1 MAEGFDFS
9 ELRNY
14 LQGQMDLGDTEVFFD
29 EPWVLEKRKPAAA
42 PAAPRTS
49 APATAPATPRATA
62 AIPVTPRTTSAP
74 AAPSRAAAPTKP
86 AIVSPD
92 MPAPRPVQRGTSPFE
107 SAASLE
113 EFYGQIKQEKI
124 YSAASALYTYEGPEH
139 PAVLLLFQE
148 PHADIPADRFFESPV
163 ADMLKRLFASLN
175 VAPESIGVTYFY
187 KLPESRNFPPLL
199 TGALRKMLSKE
210 LSLLAPE
217 TMVTFGEPLFYQVF
231 GKGTPFE
238 TAAGTDL
245 EFAGVKTCS
254 LVDAFAMAGDKQ
266 LKLLTWKTH
275 LPRCSYF
282 KR

>member
-14 LQGQMDLGDTEVFFD
+14 LQGQMDLGDAEVFFD

-42 PAAPRTS
+42 PVAPRAATPVASRPAAPAA
-49 APATAPATPRATA
+49 APVTPRATA
-62 AIPVTPRTTSAP
+62 APAANLRP
-74 AAPSRAAAPTKP
+74 AAPANP

-92 MPAPRPVQRGTSPFE
+92 MPAPRPVQRGASPFE
-107 SAASLE
+107 SAATLE
-113 EFYGQIKQEKI
+113 EFYAQIKQEKI

-148 PHADIPADRFFESPV
+148 PHADFPAGRFFESPV
-163 ADMLKRLFASLN
+163 ADMLKRLFGSLN

-199 TGALRKMLSKE
+199 AAALRKMLAKE
-210 LSLLAPE
+210 LSLLAPG
-217 TMVTFGEPLFYQVF
+217 TMVTFGEPLFYQLF
-231 GKGTPFE
+231 GKGTPFGVS
-238 TAAGTDL
+238 AGTDM

-254 LVDAFAMAGDKQ
+254 LVDAFAMMGDKQ

-275 LPRCSYF
+275 LPKCTYF

>member
-1 MAEGFDFS
+1 MAESFDFS

-42 PAAPRTS
+42 SAAAAS
-49 APATAPATPRATA
+49 ATPRATA
-62 AIPVTPRTTSAP
+62 AIPVTPRTTAAP
-74 AAPSRAAAPTKP
+74 AATSRPAATPAAVPVAKP

-148 PHADIPADRFFESPV
+148 PHADIPAGRFFESPV

-210 LSLLAPE
+210 LSLLTPG

>member
-14 LQGQMDLGDTEVFFD
+14 LQGQVDLGEAEVFFD
-29 EPWVLEKRKPAAA
+29 EPWTLEKRKPAAA
-42 PAAPRTS
+42 PTTASPVTPQVAAPAANFRPAAPAAPRT
-49 APATAPATPRATA
+49 TA
-62 AIPVTPRTTSAP
+62 AS
-74 AAPSRAAAPTKP
+74 AAA
-86 AIVSPD
+86 IISPG
-92 MPAPRPVQRGTSPFE
+92 MPAPRPVQRGVAPFE

-113 EFYGQIKQEKI
+113 EFYAQIKQEKI
-124 YSAASALYTYEGPEH
+124 YSAAPALYTYEGPEH

-148 PHADIPADRFFESPV
+148 PHADIPVDRFFESPV
-163 ADMLKRLFASLN
+163 ADMLKRLFASLS

-187 KLPESRNFPPLL
+187 KLPESRSFPPLVAA
-199 TGALRKMLSKE
+199 ALRKMLSKE
-210 LSLLAPE
+210 LSLLAPG
-217 TMVTFGEPLFYQVF
+217 TMVAFGEPLFYQVF

-238 TAAGTDL
+238 VAAGTDMEL
-245 EFAGVKTCS
+245 AGVKTCS
-254 LVDAFAMAGDKQ
+254 LVDAFAMMGDKQ